1 MFYFHPLTCVTK
13 RYILGYVTLHPV
25 PPVGKLE
32 TLIHFISSGVNWVCW
47 IMSFSEYEV
56 LNFLNIWYT
65 NTPLVSKYT
74 LIIFSETRGLALSYI
89 PLNLLGICVLHLT
102 LAYILRK
109 HWIYF
114 HSDHSSI
121 DSQPQICLANSSH
134 RSKGTISTINPFK

>member
-1 MFYFHPLTCVTK
+1 
-13 RYILGYVTLHPV
+13 
-25 PPVGKLE
+25 
-32 TLIHFISSGVNWVCW
+32 
-47 IMSFSEYEV
+47 MSFSEYEV

-109 HWIYF
+109 H
-114 HSDHSSI
+114 
-121 DSQPQICLANSSH
+121 
-134 RSKGTISTINPFK
+134 